1 MAMEPMKN
9 FDPKQLGDWRIMG
22 RLGEGGFG
30 TVFLAERGAQ
40 KAAVKVLKTEISDD
54 NQARANLAKEADV
67 LRTLSDPAIGKII
80 DSDLEGEIAWIATE
94 FINGPT
100 LDSKVRFEGPLDEH
114 AWFNLAATL
123 FHALVTA
130 HEMGIIHKD
139 VKPSNII
146 LGETGT
152 KLIDFGIAH
161 ISGEL
166 TKTMTIHGR
175 EGSTPFSAPE
185 HFTTKS
191 YTAMDV
197 FSAAATLAYAG
208 RGSGIWSGES
218 ELQLMKSIYEDEPN
232 LVGLSQHQT
241 EFLLPLLNKN
251 ASDRP
256 TAREALEITL
266 KYLEQYSSDAPVN
279 GIEAWIKRRKPAK
292 APKSKMKIAFLS
304 SLALSFTAVAA
315 YALTAQQS
323 PAPTETGSQTQ
334 VVVRES
340 PSSVPSANPKVEAKS
355 TSADCENAF
364 VNGKDEVATKCLEPA
379 NSGDVRSMYY
389 IGQNASSNGKKN
401 EAEKWFLKAAA
412 KDDVSSM
419 GQLAQIYLDRK
430 DTANYKTWVTKCAN
444 YLVKSDSGAR
454 CKLLL
459 GIDLLNSNQINKGV
473 NYLKDSVDYGNG
485 SAATLLGVYYAG
497 IQENN
502 AALSW
507 YEKAAELN
515 DSEGL
520 KRLIILSNKLGK
532 NDIYM
537 KWLKISADDGN
548 GENAWLLSMEYFSK
562 EDYKT
567 SKKYAQLGAN
577 AGNTNAMGILG
588 IIMYKVD
595 NDISGAK
602 VWLKRA
608 AIAKD
613 SKAINILGLI
623 ARVEEKNYQDSVNWY
638 KKSAALGDLE
648 GGYWLGAVYA
658 GGLNDGASA
667 CTAFK
672 DVISN
677 ADELK
682 RLGTFDKAAMETW
695 VIQAQAGIKETC

>member
-1 MAMEPMKN
+1 
-9 FDPKQLGDWRIMG
+9 
-22 RLGEGGFG
+22 
-30 TVFLAERGAQ
+30 
-40 KAAVKVLKTEISDD
+40 
-54 NQARANLAKEADV
+54 
-67 LRTLSDPAIGKII
+67 
-80 DSDLEGEIAWIATE
+80 
-94 FINGPT
+94 
-100 LDSKVRFEGPLDEH
+100 
-114 AWFNLAATL
+114 
-123 FHALVTA
+123 
-130 HEMGIIHKD
+130 
-139 VKPSNII
+139 
-146 LGETGT
+146 
-152 KLIDFGIAH
+152 
-161 ISGEL
+161 
-166 TKTMTIHGR
+166 
-175 EGSTPFSAPE
+175 
-185 HFTTKS
+185 
-191 YTAMDV
+191 
-197 FSAAATLAYAG
+197 
-208 RGSGIWSGES
+208 
-218 ELQLMKSIYEDEPN
+218 
-232 LVGLSQHQT
+232 
-241 EFLLPLLNKN
+241 
-251 ASDRP
+251 
-256 TAREALEITL
+256 
-266 KYLEQYSSDAPVN
+266 
-279 GIEAWIKRRKPAK
+279 
-292 APKSKMKIAFLS
+292 
-304 SLALSFTAVAA
+304 
-315 YALTAQQS
+315 
-323 PAPTETGSQTQ
+323 
-334 VVVRES
+334 
-340 PSSVPSANPKVEAKS
+340 
-355 TSADCENAF
+355 
-364 VNGKDEVATKCLEPA
+364 
-379 NSGDVRSMYY
+379 
-389 IGQNASSNGKKN
+389 
-401 EAEKWFLKAAA
+401 
-412 KDDVSSM
+412 
-419 GQLAQIYLDRK
+419 
-430 DTANYKTWVTKCAN
+430 
-444 YLVKSDSGAR
+444 
-454 CKLLL
+454 
-459 GIDLLNSNQINKGV
+459 LNSNQVNKGV

-658 GGLNDGASA
+658 GGLNDGLSA
-667 CTAFK
+667 CSAFK

-682 RLGTFDKAAMETW
+682 RLGTFDKAAMDTW